1 MTTSDVP
8 PLSLSAFDLSPDR
21 GFLPATDPLE
31 HLPEEP
37 ILTQIGAELPKLL
50 SARRVRGVIQDRQD
64 IMALAQHRLVD
75 GAALQQ
81 RANAALDYYV
91 GDARWIQHHLA
102 DALALIASC

>member
-1 MTTSDVP
+1 MKKAVHNLRWWIAGLVF
-8 PLSLSAFDLSPDR
+8 LSTVINYIDRQTLAVLSPVD
-21 GFLPATDPLE
+21 LAVS
-31 HLPEEP
+31 
-37 ILTQIGAELPKLL
+37 KL
-50 SARRVRGVIQDRQD
+50 ARFQDQDRQD